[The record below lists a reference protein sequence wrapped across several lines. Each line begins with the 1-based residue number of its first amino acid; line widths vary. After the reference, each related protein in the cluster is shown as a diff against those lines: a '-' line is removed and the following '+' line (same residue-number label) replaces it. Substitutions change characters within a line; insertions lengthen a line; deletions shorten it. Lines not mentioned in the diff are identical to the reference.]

1 MSKQS
6 AQLANAERVAD
17 EAIAS
22 LNTVNEVFKTILKEH
37 PGRYPATA
45 TLLEQ
50 TELQVRRLRAELEG
64 EG

>member
-17 EAIAS
+17 EAIAA
-22 LNTVNEVFKTILKEH
+22 LEEFQTQVWNYVDGMADEVITGILDRAK
-37 PGRYPATA
+37 AKA
-45 TLLEQ
+45 EQ
-50 TELQVRRLRAELEG
+50 LRQELEG

>member
-17 EAIAS
+17 EAIAA
-22 LNTVNEVFKTILKEH
+22 LEDFQTQVWNYVYVDGMADEVITGILDGAKAAAE
-37 PGRYPATA
+37 
-45 TLLEQ
+45 
-50 TELQVRRLRAELEG
+50 RLRAELEG